1 MLMSGS
7 LRKQLGLAWC
17 WKCKWFHQLAGA
29 PYRKVGCEY
38 ESLVSPLPWAARR
51 QLEFQ
56 RVPPHPTDLQVT
68 EHKMMYQVVPLRGPE
83 DRQVSKVMLQPASL
97 GLSEK
102 G

>member
-17 WKCKWFHQLAGA
+17 WKCMWFHQLAGA

-38 ESLVSPLPWAARR
+38 ETLCPLSPG
-51 QLEFQ
+51 LEFQ

-68 EHKMMYQVVPLRGPE
+68 NHKMMYQVVPLRGPE
-83 DRQVSKVMLQPASL
+83 DGQVSKVMLQPASL